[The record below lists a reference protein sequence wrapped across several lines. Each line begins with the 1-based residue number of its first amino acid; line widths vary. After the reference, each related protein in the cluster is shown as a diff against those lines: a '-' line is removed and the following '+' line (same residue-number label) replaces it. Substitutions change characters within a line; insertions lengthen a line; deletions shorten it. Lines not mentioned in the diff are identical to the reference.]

1 MNYFSFDFISPEIT
15 LYYKGKEN
23 HSSFFSKILSIMIL
37 LLILD
42 LIIYLSLDYI
52 LKKNPTSFSYN
63 TYDDNIGIIP
73 FNSYGIFHFLT
84 FYNLDLSVEKIYKKA
99 FQIIGIQ
106 INYALFSK
114 TNYSYIKYK
123 HWIYSE
129 CDDNEIQNLN
139 ETINENNINYIRNY
153 SLCINE
159 MYDYDLKKII
169 KKNEK
174 GFYYPSISN
183 GSSSGENNLYGIY
196 ILKCQ
201 NNSYYNN
208 SNCYIDED
216 INKKFNNLY
225 SYKIIFRDNLVK
237 ITDYKK
243 PFSSFLHEISNAFSN
258 NVFTFNHLNFHLLR
272 IKTHE
277 GNIFDTE
284 TNKDSF
290 IFDFNEKLTNSKE
303 DNIYG
308 VVCFWI
314 QNQIDIFDR
323 SYKKIPD
330 ISGSINGI
338 IELILLIVKL
348 INSFLFHEFR
358 TLKDFN
364 IELEKN
370 LNLKTIKSLK
380 TFNHNISQL
389 NSKNRDFNSKNNLNK
404 INKKSSKISN
414 LLSNNYLLD
423 NSNFYINLYESKF
436 TQRMSMEFKKLN
448 RWRYYLGFL
457 HLKQN
462 KYINFL
468 KKEREKIISEENI
481 IKTYFILKNLRKNVG
496 TKNNIQHSTTNIKY
510 NWNNIL
516 NEL

>member
-15 LYYKGKEN
+15 FYYKGKEN

-84 FYNLDLSVEKIYKKA
+84 FYNLDLSVEKIDKKA

-277 GNIFDTE
+277 GNIFDIE
-284 TNKDSF
+284 
-290 IFDFNEKLTNSKE
+290 
-303 DNIYG
+303 
-308 VVCFWI
+308 
-314 QNQIDIFDR
+314 QI
-323 SYKKIPD
+323 KILLF
-330 ISGSINGI
+330 
-338 IELILLIVKL
+338 LILM
-348 INSFLFHEFR
+348 
-358 TLKDFN
+358 
-364 IELEKN
+364 KN
-370 LNLKTIKSLK
+370 
-380 TFNHNISQL
+380 
-389 NSKNRDFNSKNNLNK
+389 
-404 INKKSSKISN
+404 
-414 LLSNNYLLD
+414 
-423 NSNFYINLYESKF
+423 
-436 TQRMSMEFKKLN
+436 
-448 RWRYYLGFL
+448 
-457 HLKQN
+457 
-462 KYINFL
+462 
-468 KKEREKIISEENI
+468 
-481 IKTYFILKNLRKNVG
+481 
-496 TKNNIQHSTTNIKY
+496 
-510 NWNNIL
+510 
-516 NEL
+516 